1 MEKHGLQTVYI
12 GMALFLFIFAGGIG
26 SLLSSNIEK
35 KIGSANVFYISMI
48 FTLPLMLAFVGTYK
62 SHPTIS
68 LIIFVI
74 MGFVTMMATP
84 VVMVMAQNTLPEY
97 KSIISG
103 FINGFSWGIVAIVM
117 SMLGF
122 VAENF
127 GITNVLI
134 FVAIIPAVCSVLV
147 KKLFKD

>member
-1 MEKHGLQTVYI
+1 
-12 GMALFLFIFAGGIG
+12 
-26 SLLSSNIEK
+26 
-35 KIGSANVFYISMI
+35 MI

-147 KKLFKD
+147 KNCSKTSKKFFRVLYNLKRIYYASSKHQLSKYKIIYPTI